1 MLKLKHISTI
11 TEDLTTF

>member
-1 MLKLKHISTI
+1 MLKVKHISTI